1 MKPIGYVR
9 EMSRVFG
16 VLAVAAI
23 WLAVGLGI
31 ASIADAAPTCTCGSL
46 EGQADRAD
54 AVFIGTVRDIS
65 VEADGPAGREVLW
78 NVEVERS
85 FVGPDASVIAVS
97 TGGELSNC
105 RAELEPG
112 TTYGVV
118 AFWRSGHLAT
128 SRCGIVTP
136 GALES
141 LMAPSDQ
148 GAGGSTIMLL
158 AGVAFVSFGAVAFIR
173 IRRVLS

>member
-1 MKPIGYVR
+1 
-9 EMSRVFG
+9 MSRVFG
-16 VLAVAAI
+16 VLAVVAI
-23 WLAVGLGI
+23 WLAIGLGT
-31 ASIADAAPTCTCGSL
+31 AADVDAAPTCTCGSL
-46 EGQADRAD
+46 EGQVDQAD
-54 AVFIGTVRDIS
+54 AVVIGTVRDVS

-78 NVEVERS
+78 NVDVERS
-85 FVGPDASVIAVS
+85 YVGPDASVIAVS
-97 TGGELSNC
+97 AGGELSNC

-112 TTYGVV
+112 TTYGIV

-128 SRCGIVTP
+128 SQCGVATP
-136 GALES
+136 TALES

-148 GAGGSTIMLL
+148 GAGGSTVMLL